1 MEGSH
6 YDLES
11 ELKHAE
17 VAQNQESAMRI
28 DALDVAQ
35 LEGDIVEAESTDVME
50 APSWQWPDLDY
61 GQPPERVLVVKKQF
75 AQSGKTGAAA
85 KYPLGNFL
93 KGVKW

>member
-6 YDLES
+6 FDSES

-17 VAQNQESAMRI
+17 VAHYQESAMPI
-28 DALDVAQ
+28 DALDAHLQ
-35 LEGDIVEAESTDVME
+35 GDTVEAESTDVME
-50 APSWQWPDLDY
+50 VPSWHWPDPDY
-61 GQPPERVLVVKKQF
+61 GQPPERVLVIKKQF
-75 AQSGKTGAAA
+75 AQSAKNGAAA